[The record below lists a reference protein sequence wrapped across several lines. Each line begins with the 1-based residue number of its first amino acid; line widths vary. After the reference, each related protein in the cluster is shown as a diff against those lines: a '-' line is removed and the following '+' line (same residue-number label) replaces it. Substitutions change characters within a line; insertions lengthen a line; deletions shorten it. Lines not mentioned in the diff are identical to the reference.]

1 MEAKDW
7 YGRPDMGVKGFG
19 LVWRTGDVCEWV
31 GKGVERVLELIWRTY
46 SRVVWK
52 AWDD

>member
-1 MEAKDW
+1 MDN
-7 YGRPDMGVKGFG
+7 DGFG
-19 LVWRTGDVCEWV
+19 GYRGASDVCEWV
-31 GKGVERVLELIWRTY
+31 GKGVERLIWRTY